1 MSKALPKVD
10 QKTIVKDLF
19 RNELKSNPGKKFN
32 YADIGRRY
40 AVPSRTV
47 QSWYDEVL
55 LEQESSFLAT
65 QPTLHQR
72 APGTWAAAAGV
83 PWGSAAP
90 TQAAGAAASR
100 AAIIPAFNPRSAAQ
114 LPAAGAAV
122 AAFVAGAFSSQLSTA
137 RAMPVCA
144 RPTISLRQAQRAMLL
159 GRWRDCGGRFRLRP
173 LRNTYPRSP
182 RFAGRPPAISSD
194 FFSPTGTLHPCSF
207 VLHIRR

>member
-1 MSKALPKVD
+1 MSNTLSSRV
-10 QKTIVKDLF
+10 
-19 RNELKSNPGKKFN
+19 ELKKIVQDRFCKELDLNDDRKFN
-32 YADIGRRY
+32 LAEIGRMY
-40 AVPSRTV
+40 KMSPDTIENWYHQVVLERTH
-47 QSWYDEVL
+47 L
-55 LEQESSFLAT
+55 LNQKA
-65 QPTLHQR
+65 Q
-72 APGTWAAAAGV
+72 GTWAAAAGA

-90 TQAAGAAASR
+90 MQAAFAAASR
-100 AAIIPAFNPRSAAQ
+100 AAIVPIPASIPGAAAQ

-122 AAFVAGAFSSQLSTA
+122 AAFQAGAFSSQLSTA

-159 GRWRDCGGRFRLRP
+159 GRWRDCGARFRLRP

-194 FFSPTGTLHPCSF
+194 FSSPTGTLHPCSF